1 MKTPEVYVAGNQFYY
16 VCLKLSFFIL
26 CSIPPDYF
34 QERGSFF
41 FPKVPIYI
49 MLLLIIGPLFIKTRC
64 LKINKNRYKS
74 KATRTMASFVCLQG
88 CGNRG

>member
-34 QERGSFF
+34 QERGSFL

-74 KATRTMASFVCLQG
+74 KATRTMHLLCLFA
-88 CGNRG
+88 RMRK